1 MTWHVPH
8 SASRLY
14 KWEAFKE
21 YIYHSLEGHTFCQ
34 SAALESPHFRSPL
47 PSLKLSG
54 IPGNSHTHK
63 NLIEFIVNHCFL
75 TVAGLFMLPVN
86 FILPV
91 SHNLPKSLSPS
102 SPQTFMPIPNA
113 PILLCKTSCQ
123 QNFMKASAFLSN
135 SVYLCW
141 TPSVYSQ
148 IWETN
153 SLLSSQS

>member
-1 MTWHVPH
+1 MHLLQLRRPYFLLIGSPRKSPFSISTPFSQVIWH
-8 SASRLY
+8 SW
-14 KWEAFKE
+14 KFT
-21 YIYHSLEGHTFCQ
+21 HT
-34 SAALESPHFRSPL
+34 
-47 PSLKLSG
+47 
-54 IPGNSHTHK
+54 K
-63 NLIEFIVNHCFL
+63 NLLIEFIVNHCFL
-75 TVAGLFMLPVN
+75 TVVGLFMLPVN

-102 SPQTFMPIPNA
+102 SPQTFMPIPNV

-148 IWETN
+148 I
-153 SLLSSQS
+153 